1 MIFRDLIP
9 YLFDLD
15 DLIHNQKLCASV
27 PSEARALTDGLC
39 MGKDQ
44 GCQHIQVDGDSDPN
58 FLLIVFGVVN
68 FYCLE
73 DKIVIGRF
81 SSPLDHIGFFQFCSH
96 MCLD

>member
-27 PSEARALTDGLC
+27 PYEASALTDGLC
-39 MGKDQ
+39 MAKDQ

-58 FLLIVFGVVN
+58 FLLIVFGVV
-68 FYCLE
+68 LISTAW
-73 DKIVIGRF
+73 KIKLLLRDIQAL
-81 SSPLDHIGFFQFCSH
+81 SIT
-96 MCLD
+96 